1 MIKKSVAERI
11 EQVQSPV
18 IPIVGDWV
26 KAYPGT
32 LSLGQGV
39 VFYPP
44 PKLISSSIQSFLE
57 DPLNHRYQSV
67 QGIDAL
73 LEAIQKKLF
82 DENGMKAFSSNNFF
96 WMASSNASIP
106 WTDW

>member
-26 KAYPGT
+26 KASPGT

-44 PKLISSSIQSFLE
+44 PKPISSSRKTYWVTNVIIKICKMTLSQNRIL
-57 DPLNHRYQSV
+57 
-67 QGIDAL
+67 
-73 LEAIQKKLF
+73 
-82 DENGMKAFSSNNFF
+82 
-96 WMASSNASIP
+96 
-106 WTDW
+106 